1 MCKTIVGRLSAAIA
15 QQSDVGVQLEAL
27 DILCDLLSRF
37 GGLLINY
44 HPSLLEALYPQ
55 VSHHTRAIRIFIFKS
70 ILKEKPVV
78 LVLKTHVVIEIILI
92 VYSCVRRARP
102 SGSARFSPLVT
113 W

>member
-55 VSHHTRAIRIFIFKS
+55 VSHYTRAIRIFIKL
-70 ILKEKPVV
+70 ILKKN
-78 LVLKTHVVIEIILI
+78 
-92 VYSCVRRARP
+92 Y
-102 SGSARFSPLVT
+102 
-113 W
+113 